1 MSLISALVL
10 SSITRQA
17 IFTCWTPYKKVKIQ
31 FVIRRHRGIDLSLV
45 LKLQVACERRG
56 ENHDKTSEGGIPV
69 HYKISPGT
77 ARSSRGLAAGRS
89 SIF

>member
-1 MSLISALVL
+1 M
-10 SSITRQA
+10 
-17 IFTCWTPYKKVKIQ
+17 
-31 FVIRRHRGIDLSLV
+31 SLV